1 MIILQKCNG
10 QLKYKSHIKLSVLCG
25 PNLASFAFK
34 KMFILKRKG
43 RKGKSANDAKEE
55 RINYNS
61 TTAN

>member
-1 MIILQKCNG
+1 MIF
-10 QLKYKSHIKLSVLCG
+10 LKRNVQPELKIHIQLSVLCG

-43 RKGKSANDAKEE
+43 RKGKSAKDAKEE

-61 TTAN
+61 ATAK